1 MTWLA
6 ALVVVGL
13 AGFLTGM
20 TGFGFSVLSVPL
32 LLLIYPP
39 HDVVVMALC
48 LVPLTS
54 ALLLLTPHL
63 RGKLD
68 QLALCTQA
76 GNRQKP
82 ERHDDQRHEVL
93 QRHPVTWLDQQR

>member
-6 ALVVVGL
+6 ALVVVGV

-39 HDVVVMALC
+39 T
-48 LVPLTS
+48 TS
-54 ALLLLTPHL
+54 SSWLSASSRWTSAALLLTSHL
-63 RGKLD
+63 GAPGSTD
-68 QLALCTQA
+68 DSAL
-76 GNRQKP
+76 RS
-82 ERHDDQRHEVL
+82 
-93 QRHPVTWLDQQR
+93 PVSR

>member
-6 ALVVVGL
+6 ALVVVGV

-20 TGFGFSVLSVPL
+20 TGFGFSALSVPL

-54 ALLLLTPHL
+54 ALLLLTPHCAASFTGGCACPSPAS
-63 RGKLD
+63 R
-68 QLALCTQA
+68 
-76 GNRQKP
+76 
-82 ERHDDQRHEVL
+82 
-93 QRHPVTWLDQQR
+93 